1 MARIELFCIIEGVPA
16 GLLWQ
21 DAAGLIFFRYADG
34 YQGIPLSLSMPITN
48 RTYGQKVV
56 SPYLFGLLP
65 DREEQRR
72 AMAQEY
78 GGRPNN
84 AVALLAHIGMDCPG
98 AVQFCHADEGSLTN
112 VLTRPGS
119 YERLAEHEMALR
131 LKELRLSADDSWL
144 AEGEHWSLGGNQGKL
159 ALALR
164 DGAWCSCQ
172 GAAATTHIFKN
183 GVVGYR
189 LQALN
194 EYVCMR
200 TATECCID
208 AAHVSYD
215 HFEDEPALIVER
227 YDRKEED
234 GIVARYHYEDLCQ
247 SLSVMPS
254 MKYTADGGPTTYDV
268 LRLLASTGADAA
280 RNLVAFT
287 RQLFFNCLIGAPDAH
302 AKNYSLRLGPQGSA
316 TLAPMYDVASALA
329 YEGMARTGRLAMAIG
344 GENRFGRVGSDA
356 IGCYATGGNDIVK
369 ASMEA
374 AGLDAAGCVDIMGH
388 LAERVPQ
395 RMERVFEQNAHVPG
409 MDELREH
416 LLGPVTRNCAQTLAL
431 LG

>member
-1 MARIELFCIIEGVPA
+1 MAKVELFCIIGGVPA

-21 DAAGLIFFRYADG
+21 DASGLVFYRYADG
-34 YQGIPLSLSMPITN
+34 YQGAPLSLSMPVSN
-48 RTYGQKVV
+48 RIYGQKVV
-56 SPYLFGLLP
+56 NPYLFGLLP

-84 AVALLAHIGMDCPG
+84 AVALLANMGMDCPG
-98 AVQFCHADEGSLTN
+98 AVQFCPADERSLAN

-119 YERLAEHEMALR
+119 YEHLTEHEVARRLR
-131 LKELRLSADDSWL
+131 DLRQNANDSWL
-144 AEGEHWSLGGNQGKL
+144 VEGEHWSLGGNQGKF

-164 DGAWCSCQ
+164 DGRWCSCR
-172 GAAATTHIFKN
+172 GSAATTHIFKN
-183 GVVGYR
+183 GVAGYK

-200 TATECCID
+200 TAAECGID
-208 AAHVSYD
+208 VAHVAYA
-215 HFEDEPALIVER
+215 HFEDEPALVVER
-227 YDRKEED
+227 YDRTEED
-234 GIVARYHYEDLCQ
+234 GEVVRHHCEDLCQ

-254 MKYTADGGPTTYDV
+254 MKYTADGGPTTRDV
-268 LRLLASTGADAA
+268 LKLLASTGRDAT
-280 RNLVAFT
+280 RNLMAFT
-287 RQLFFNCLIGAPDAH
+287 WQIFFNCLIGAPDAH

-344 GENRFGRVGSDA
+344 GENRFGRIGSGA
-356 IGCYATGGNDIVK
+356 IVRYATGGDDAVRE
-369 ASMEA
+369 SMET
-374 AGLDAAGCVDIMGH
+374 AGLDSTGCTDIMCR
-388 LAERVPQ
+388 LADWVP
-395 RMERVFEQNAHVPG
+395 RGMERVFEQDTHISG

-416 LLGPVTRNCAQTLAL
+416 LLEPVAQNCARTLAML
-431 LG
+431 D